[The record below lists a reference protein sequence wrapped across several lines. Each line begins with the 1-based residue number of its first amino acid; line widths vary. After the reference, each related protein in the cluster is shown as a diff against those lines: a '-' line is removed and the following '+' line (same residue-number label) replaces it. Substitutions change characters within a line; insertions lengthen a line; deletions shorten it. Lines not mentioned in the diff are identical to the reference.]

1 MLNAVL
7 SRKADSLRR
16 SLPQLLEAEI
26 FHRRVIGQQSV
37 YRFKHTLIQ
46 EVAYESMLKSRRQ
59 QLHHRTANVLEH
71 QFEETIQTQP
81 ELLAHHCTEAGLPLQ
96 AIPVWLKAGQLASQK
111 NATTEAIAHL
121 EKGIELLPHVNQ
133 EADRN
138 NLELDFRLTL
148 GGTYVVSHGFPHPK
162 VKETF
167 NRAKDIAQTID
178 VSPKLA
184 LAQFNLLSYFFNT
197 EDYKAFDELSEHM
210 FKLAKDSEDGYWFEL
225 FATQLGGGS
234 SIIKGEFK
242 LANQAFQHVLEIFN
256 PSLHFPWELTP
267 SGYIEIGTKGWRMV
281 CLQILGYMD
290 QAKSLSDQQLSY
302 AKEHKDSV
310 TLYHIH
316 TFPALYGL
324 AAREWKA
331 SEKLMED
338 YLPIVRAF
346 GDPIFTMTAEVYYYI
361 AKAFQGDRS
370 AFDTAVNLVN
380 VCFNIG
386 FKAFAVTMSPY
397 IGEQYFRIGEY
408 ESALS
413 WIKKILD
420 HVNKTGSH
428 AYTAELF
435 RIKGLTLQALGKSE
449 AMVEKSLK
457 NALVL
462 SRSQSAKTF
471 ELRAAGDLA
480 RLWQKQGKTNEAY
493 ELLEGVFSWFT
504 EGFDSVDLKEAR
516 EILNELKG
524 VSKRS
529 NRR

>member
-1 MLNAVL
+1 M
-7 SRKADSLRR
+7 
-16 SLPQLLEAEI
+16 
-26 FHRRVIGQQSV
+26 
-37 YRFKHTLIQ
+37 
-46 EVAYESMLKSRRQ
+46 
-59 QLHHRTANVLEH
+59 
-71 QFEETIQTQP
+71 
-81 ELLAHHCTEAGLPLQ
+81 PL
-96 AIPVWLKAGQLASQK
+96 WLKAGQLASQK

-121 EKGIELLPHVNQ
+121 LQGIELLPYVNK

-167 NRAKDIAQTID
+167 NRARDIAQTID

-197 EDYKAFDELSEHM
+197 EDYNALDELSEHM

-225 FATQLGGGS
+225 FATDLGGGS
-234 SIIKGEFK
+234 SIIKGDFK
-242 LANQAFQHVLEIFN
+242 LANQAFQHVLEIFD
-256 PSLHFPWELTP
+256 PSLPFPWELTP
-267 SGYIEIGTKGWRMV
+267 SGYIEINAKAWGMV

-331 SEKLMED
+331 SEKIMED
-338 YLPIVRAF
+338 YLPMVRAF
-346 GDPIFTMTAEVYYYI
+346 GDPIFTLTAEVYYYI

-380 VCFNIG
+380 VCFDIG

-428 AYTAELF
+428 AHSAELF
-435 RIKGLTLQALGKSE
+435 RIKGLTLQAVGKPE
-449 AMVEKSLK
+449 AIVEKCFKKALK
-457 NALVL
+457 L
-462 SRSQSAKTF
+462 SREQSAKTF
-471 ELRAAGDLA
+471 ELRTAGDMA
-480 RLWQKQGKTNEAY
+480 KLWQKQGKTNEAY
-493 ELLEGVFSWFT
+493 DLLKGVYDWFT
-504 EGFDSVDLKEAR
+504 EGLDSIDLKEAR

-524 VSKRS
+524 VEKSQI
-529 NRR
+529 